1 MFLCGKKNNFNQSAK
16 YVNSIW
22 CKKKET
28 IRKIVS
34 FFILSIRSY
43 IIFNSTSWFT
53 SNAVSCS
60 KKMAFLSKAALIKNR
75 LPLK

>member
-28 IRKIVS
+28 IRKVVS
-34 FFILSIRSY
+34 FFMCFGIY
-43 IIFNSTSWFT
+43 MIFNSTSWFN